1 MEDLNVDSG
10 ECKIVS
16 EKGCPTTEPASFQ
29 RRISRST
36 NVIHNPSDVK
46 SKREIPT
53 SEIFESN
60 LKKDMKKEKP
70 LIHHLNYSCRR
81 I

>member
-16 EKGCPTTEPASFQ
+16 EKGCPTTKPASFQ

-36 NVIHNPSDVK
+36 NVVHNPTDVK
-46 SKREIPT
+46 RKKEILT
-53 SEIFESN
+53 SQISESN
-60 LKKDMKKEKP
+60 LKKGMKK
-70 LIHHLNYSCRR
+70 C
-81 I
+81 